1 MMMRAAMNRKGAT
14 TGGFTTSV
22 AIHGAILLLFFVL
35 MRVGPAGMEEAMDEL
50 TEIAYIEA
58 RYGEDVAKQVRMKT
72 KPRIIEETAPVEQ
85 KIEEVEPANVEE
97 PDVPVP
103 QPTLQSKPML
113 KPRTMPKLDTRS
125 VLKPKTLTDIAAP
138 QLTAAQQRQFVD
150 TTARRLDSKKFAE
163 AVVPNLNTDNLR
175 NAASLSDIDAPNL
188 KSRDKRS
195 TSFEGDNVALVG
207 RKSSVD
213 LSEVDFEVGTSGSS
227 SGGRMAMQ
235 FATGGSED
243 GHAGLVGGN
252 LAEGQVA
259 YQGSMEDLVQ
269 TAKSNARRKA
279 IDFEAPVALSENKT
293 GRKTLLDYG
302 GGGTPNTASLSGRKP
317 ALAETPSATDIA
329 KAEPVAAAPV
339 QIAEAASD
347 AMAGKGVSMT
357 VSGQIVGRKITKSAP
372 PAYSEK
378 AQVKGW
384 EGVVAVHFT
393 VLPNGKVK
401 DNMYFEQT
409 SAHRDLNRAAM
420 AAIKQFKFEPLSA
433 GMRVEQWG
441 VITIVFRLS

>member
-1 MMMRAAMNRKGAT
+1 MMMRAAMNRKAAT

-35 MRVGPAGMEEAMDEL
+35 MRMGPAGVEEAMDEL

-72 KPRIIEETAPVEQ
+72 KPIIEKTAPVEQ
-85 KIEEVEPANVEE
+85 KIEEVEPVKVEE

-103 QPTLQSKPML
+103 QPTLQSKKML
-113 KPRTMPKLDTRS
+113 TPKTMPKLDTRS
-125 VLKPKTLTDIAAP
+125 LLKPKTLTDIEAP

-163 AVVPNLNTDNLR
+163 PTVANLNTSSLR

-188 KSRDKRS
+188 KSRDKPS
-195 TSFEGDNVALVG
+195 SSFQGDNVALVG
-207 RKSSVD
+207 RNSSVD
-213 LSEVDFEVGTSGSS
+213 LSEVGFDVSATGKS
-227 SGGRMAMQ
+227 SGGRMALQ
-235 FATGGSED
+235 IATGGSET

-259 YQGSMEDLVQ
+259 YEGSVADLVQ
-269 TAKSNARRKA
+269 SAKANERRKA
-279 IDFEAPVALSENKT
+279 IELDAPIALSENMT

-302 GGGTPNTASLSGRKP
+302 GGGVPNTSSLSGRKP
-317 ALAETPSATDIA
+317 ALAETSTATDIA
-329 KAEPVAAAPV
+329 KAEPVAPEPV
-339 QIAEAASD
+339 KIADVASD
-347 AMAGKGVSMT
+347 AAAGRGVSMT
-357 VSGQIVGRKITKSAP
+357 VSGQIAGRKITKSTSP
-372 PAYSEK
+372 VYSEQ

-420 AAIKQFKFEPLSA
+420 AAIKQFVFEPLV
-433 GMRVEQWG
+433 GNRVEQWG